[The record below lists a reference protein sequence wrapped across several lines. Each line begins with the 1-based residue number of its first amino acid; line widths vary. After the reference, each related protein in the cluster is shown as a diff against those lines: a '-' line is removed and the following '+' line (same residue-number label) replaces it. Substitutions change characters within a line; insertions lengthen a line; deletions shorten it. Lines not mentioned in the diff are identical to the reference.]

1 MSATATPPNAALEGL
16 TERFDPIS
24 CLDERVRKRAATN
37 RENLEPGRY
46 LEVAGPLNT
55 VVIPLEDGVV
65 RVGRSH
71 SADLRLDDL
80 SVSRRHAIL
89 EVGSEPRI
97 LDDRSSNGTFLNG
110 ARVDQATLRNGDE
123 IAVGRVLLRYL
134 EI

>member
-1 MSATATPPNAALEGL
+1 MPATVSEPNAAVEGL

-24 CLDERVRKRAATN
+24 CLDERVRRRAVPD
-37 RENLEPGRY
+37 RENLAPGRY
-46 LEVAGPLNT
+46 LEVEGPANT
-55 VVIPLEDGVV
+55 VLIPIEDGVV

-89 EVGSEPRI
+89 EIADEPRI

-110 ARVDQATLRNGDE
+110 ARVQQATLRNGDE

-134 EI
+134 EL

>member
-1 MSATATPPNAALEGL
+1 MSATAAPPNAATEGL

-24 CLDERVRKRAATN
+24 CLDERVRRRAAPD

-46 LEVAGPLNT
+46 LEVAGPADT
-55 VVIPLEDGVV
+55 VVIPLEDGIV

-71 SADLRLDDL
+71 AADLRLDEL

-89 EVGSEPRI
+89 EVGAEPRI

-110 ARVDQATLRNGDE
+110 KRVEQATLRNGDE
-123 IAVGRVLLRYL
+123 IAVGRVLLRYIEL
-134 EI
+134 